1 MLKPNRQLWVIFSL
15 LLVLSAPWAAA
26 QQATATLAG
35 TISDETGA
43 VLPGVDITLRNVETN
58 ATRSVITDD
67 TGEYRVGDVAP
78 GEYELRAQLP
88 GFQTAVHSGILLNVG
103 RYASL
108 NVTLS
113 IGSVSEEVIVTGD
126 APLVDTLTSSV
137 RELVDD
143 RKIRD
148 LPLNGRSFDQLALL
162 QAGVVAHR
170 GISNPNASASTAS
183 GARFSVGGARP
194 TANSFVL
201 DGTNINDS
209 QGATPGSASGV
220 NLGVEA
226 IREFEILTNSFDA
239 TFGRSAGAIINV
251 VTKSGTNQ
259 LHGSVFYFHRND
271 NLDARN
277 FFDRGAAT
285 RADSKPE
292 FKRNQFGFSLGGPVV
307 EDKVFLFGNYEG
319 LRDRLGLSNLAFVP
333 SADGRLGIGAGPG
346 GSDITPLPTVVP
358 YLNLYPLPNG
368 AVFADGTG
376 EYFSGPNQPANE
388 DYFVIRYDHQ
398 LSDSDSFF
406 VRYTFQDGELIIPD
420 KIELFPELIDT
431 RRQYVTIEEK
441 HIFSP
446 SLLNTLRVGFNRSV
460 RNQDNDLTSA
470 GVDPALHL
478 IPGGERFGL
487 FNFSTQVVGGPASIQ
502 NLGTGGFGN
511 LTWNSFQYAD
521 DVSYSSGRNS
531 IRVGVNIERGQNN
544 GANAAFA
551 GARYSFNTF
560 ADLLQ
565 ANARTFQSYPSP
577 VPGTDTGNFWRGM
590 RSTIISLYVQDDF
603 RWSPNLTLN
612 LGLRYESMTTPSE
625 VNGFQAQITNHDTD
639 STINV
644 GAPYFEHPGHVF
656 GPRVGLA
663 WDIFG
668 TGKTSLRIGY
678 GRFNDMLLGNYWVN
692 AVVNMPPL
700 NAIGTK
706 VRPDPATFP
715 NYFPLNTVFNSA
727 LRSEPNVSLPT
738 RQQWNVTLQ
747 QELLPDTMVGIA
759 YVGAA
764 GRHEVRNS
772 EANTALPTAIVN
784 GLKCWGPDLCPMR
797 AGRRNS
803 AFGSLLTTT
812 TDGNSSY
819 HSLQL
824 NVRRRFSQGLQLQSN
839 YTWGHGIDDG
849 SQQWGTESST
859 NPQNVTDL
867 RDRKFDRG
875 ATVFDIRHNFSFNAS
890 YELPFGRDLSGAA
903 KVLAAGWQINSIV
916 SLSSGIPLTAV
927 TSFNRANNIEIRQ
940 PDRPN
945 LRAGANNN
953 PVIGDPNNWFDPSV
967 FELPPQGVFGN
978 LGRTTMRG
986 AGFAQ
991 WDFGLFKNFDL
1002 SEEVGMQFRAEF
1014 FNILNRA
1021 NYGEPQNGI
1030 FNTDGSFR
1038 GNVGRITRT
1047 VSTSRQVQLA
1057 LKIVF

>member
-1 MLKPNRQLWVIFSL
+1 MLKPNQKHWVILSA
-15 LLVLSAPWAAA
+15 LLVLTTPWVAA
-26 QQATATLAG
+26 QQSTATLAG
-35 TISDETGA
+35 TVSDETGA
-43 VLPGVDITLRNVETN
+43 VLPGVEITVRNVEN
-58 ATRSVITDD
+58 GSTRDVITGD
-67 TGEYRVGDVAP
+67 TGQFRVTNLAP

-88 GFQTAVHSGILLNVG
+88 GFQTAVRSEIGLNVG
-103 RYASL
+103 RSPSL
-108 NVTLS
+108 NLTLS
-113 IGSVSEEVIVTGD
+113 VGSVSEEVIVTGD
-126 APLVDTLTSSV
+126 APLVDTLTSTV

-170 GISNPNASASTAS
+170 GHVNPNASASTAS
-183 GARFSVGGARP
+183 GMRFSVGGARP

-201 DGTNINDS
+201 DGTNINDA

-277 FFDRGAAT
+277 FFDRSGST

-292 FKRNQFGFSLGGPVV
+292 FKRNQFGFSLGGPIV
-307 EDKVFLFGNYEG
+307 EDKIFLFANYEG
-319 LRDRLGLSNLAFVP
+319 LRDRLGVSNLAFVP
-333 SADGRLGIGAGPG
+333 SALGRLGIGDGLAP
-346 GSDITPLPTVVP
+346 PLPSVVP
-358 YLNLYPLPNG
+358 YLALYPLPNG
-368 AVFADGTG
+368 EVFSDGTG
-376 EYFSGPNQPANE
+376 EYFSGPSQPANE

-398 LSDSDSFF
+398 VSDADSLM
-406 VRYTFQDGELIIPD
+406 VRYTIQDGDLRQPD
-420 KIELFPELIDT
+420 LIELFPQLIDT
-431 RRQYVTIEEK
+431 RRQYVTIEHK

-446 SLLNTLRVGFNRSV
+446 SLLNTARFGFNRSV
-460 RNQDNDLTSA
+460 RIQDNDLTGA
-470 GVDPALHL
+470 GVDPSLYL

-487 FNFSTQVVGGPASIQ
+487 FNFSTQVVGGPASIA

-511 LTWNSFQYAD
+511 IYWNSFQYAD
-521 DVSYSSGRNS
+521 DVSYTSGRNS
-531 IRVGVNIERGQNN
+531 LRVGTNIERIQNN
-544 GANAAFA
+544 GANAAFD

-565 ANARTFQSYPSP
+565 ATARTFQSYPSP
-577 VPGTDTGNFWRGM
+577 VPGTDISNFWRGM

-603 RWSPNLTLN
+603 RFSPNLTFN
-612 LGLRYESMTTPSE
+612 LGLRFERMTTPDE

-639 STINV
+639 TTINV
-644 GAPYFEHPGHVF
+644 GAPYFENPGSVF
-656 GPRVGLA
+656 GPRLGLA

-668 TGKTSLRIGY
+668 TGKTSLRAGY
-678 GRFNDMLLGNYWVN
+678 GRFNDMLLANYWVN
-692 AVVNMPPL
+692 AIVNMPPL

-715 NYFPLNTVFNSA
+715 NYFELNTVFNSA
-727 LRSEPNVSLPT
+727 LRSEANVSLPT
-738 RQQWNVTLQ
+738 RQTWNLTLQ
-747 QELLPDTMVGIA
+747 QEVMPETMVSIA
-759 YVGAA
+759 YIGAV

-784 GLKCWGPDLCPMR
+784 GQKCWGPDLCPLR

-803 AFGSLLTTT
+803 TFGSLLTTS

-824 NVRRRFSQGLQLQSN
+824 NLRRRFSQGLQLQAN
-839 YTWGHGIDDG
+839 YTWGHGMDDG
-849 SQQWGTESST
+849 SQQWGTESAT
-859 NPQNVTDL
+859 NPQNVQDL
-867 RDRKFDRG
+867 RDRKLDRG
-875 ATVFDIRHNFSFNAS
+875 ATVFDVRHNFSFNAS
-890 YELPFGRDLSGAA
+890 YLLPFGNNTTGATRL
-903 KVLAAGWQINSIV
+903 LAAGWQINSIV
-916 SLSSGIPLTAV
+916 NLASGNPVTAV

-945 LRAGANNN
+945 LRAGASNN
-953 PVIGDPNNWFDPSV
+953 PQIGDPNHWFDETV
-967 FELPPQGVFGN
+967 FELPPQGVFGD
-978 LGRTTMRG
+978 LGRTTMRA

-991 WDFGLFKNFDL
+991 WDLGLFKNFNL
-1002 SEEVGMQFRAEF
+1002 SEEVDMQFRTEF
-1014 FNILNRA
+1014 FNVLNRA
-1021 NYGEPQNGI
+1021 NFGGPQNGI
-1030 FNTDGSFR
+1030 FNSDGSFR
-1038 GNVGRITRT
+1038 SNVGRVTHT
-1047 VSTSRQVQLA
+1047 VSTSRQIQVA
-1057 LKIVF
+1057 LKITF

>member
-1 MLKPNRQLWVIFSL
+1 MLKPNQKLWVILFA
-15 LLVLSAPWAAA
+15 LLVLTTPWMAA
-26 QQATATLAG
+26 QQATANLAG

-43 VLPGVDITLRNVETN
+43 VLPGVDVTLRNVEN
-58 ATRSVITDD
+58 GSTRNVITDD
-67 TGEYRVGDVAP
+67 TGQFRVTNVAP

-88 GFQTAVHSGILLNVG
+88 GFQTAVQSGIRLNVG
-103 RYASL
+103 RSASL

-113 IGSVSEEVIVTGD
+113 VGSVSEEVIVTGD
-126 APLVDTLTSSV
+126 APLVDTLTSTV

-170 GISNPNASASTAS
+170 GVGNVNASASTAS

-201 DGTNINDS
+201 DGTNINDA

-239 TFGRSAGAIINV
+239 TFGRSSGAIINV
-251 VTKSGTNQ
+251 VTKSGTND
-259 LHGSVFYFHRND
+259 LHGSVFYFFRND

-277 FFDRGAAT
+277 FFDRRGAT

-307 EDKVFLFGNYEG
+307 KDKIFLFGNYEG
-319 LRDRLGLSNLAFVP
+319 LRDRQGLSNLAFVP
-333 SADGRLGIGAGPG
+333 SADGRLGIGDGLAP
-346 GSDITPLPTVVP
+346 PLPTVVP
-358 YLNLYPLPNG
+358 YLALYPLPNG
-368 AVFADGTG
+368 EVFSDGTG

-398 LSDSDSFF
+398 ISDSDSFF
-406 VRYTFQDGELIIPD
+406 VRYTFQDGDLIVPD

-446 SLLNTLRVGFNRSV
+446 SLLNTVRFGFNRSV

-470 GVDPALHL
+470 GVDPSLHL

-487 FNFSTQVVGGPASIQ
+487 FNFSTQVVGGAASIQ

-511 LTWNSFQYAD
+511 IFWNSFQYSD

-531 IRVGVNIERGQNN
+531 IRVGFNIERDQNN

-565 ANARTFQSYPSP
+565 ANARSFQSYP
-577 VPGTDTGNFWRGM
+577 VDGHFWRGM
-590 RSTIISLYVQDDF
+590 RTTVISLYVQDDF
-603 RWSPNLTLN
+603 RFSPNLTFN
-612 LGLRYESMTTPSE
+612 LGLRFERMTTPSE
-625 VNGFQAQITNHDTD
+625 VDGLQAQLVNHDTD
-639 STINV
+639 TEVVV
-644 GAPYFEHPGHVF
+644 GAPYFENPGNVF
-656 GPRVGLA
+656 GPRLGLA

-678 GRFNDMLLGNYWVN
+678 GLFNDMLLGNYWVN
-692 AVVNMPPL
+692 AVVNVIPF
-700 NAIGTK
+700 NGIGTW
-706 VRPDPATFP
+706 VNAPPALFP
-715 NYFPLNTVFNSA
+715 NHFESNTFFNSL

-738 RQQWNVTLQ
+738 RQQWNLTLQ
-747 QELLPDTMVGIA
+747 QEVLPDTMVSIA
-759 YVGAA
+759 YVGAI

-772 EANTALPTAIVN
+772 EANTRLPTTIVN
-784 GLKCWGPDLCPMR
+784 GLKCWGPDLCPLSAR
-797 AGRRNS
+797 TRRNPV
-803 AFGSLLTTT
+803 FGSLLTTS

-819 HSLQL
+819 NSMQL
-824 NVRRRFSQGLQLQSN
+824 NLRRRFSQGLQLQAN

-849 SQQWGTESST
+849 SQQWGTEAAT
-859 NPQNVTDL
+859 APQNVTDL

-875 ATVFDIRHNFSFNAS
+875 ATVFDVRHNFSFNAS

-903 KVLAAGWQINSIV
+903 KVAAAGWSINSIV
-916 SLSSGIPLTAV
+916 SLASGIPLTAI
-927 TSFNRANNIEIRQ
+927 TSFNRAGNLEIRQ

-945 LRAGANNN
+945 LRAGADNN
-953 PVIGDPNNWFDPSV
+953 PVIGDPNKWFDPSV
-967 FELPPQGVFGN
+967 FELPPAGVYGN

-986 AGFAQ
+986 PGFAQ

-1002 SEEVGMQFRAEF
+1002 SEQVGMQFRAEF

-1021 NYGEPQNGI
+1021 NFGEPQNAI
-1030 FNTDGSFR
+1030 FNADGSLK
-1038 GNVGRITRT
+1038 GNVGRITKT
-1047 VSTSRQVQLA
+1047 VSTSRQVQFA
-1057 LKIVF
+1057 LKIIF